1 MMSCDRVGWPV
12 NWRGG
17 GKIGLGLAIAV
28 ALSAISTGTASAED
42 TAKSTVTFAIGA
54 PVLIDSTAPYAS
66 VPKAMKYWEKEG
78 LAVNLQP
85 TQGATASMQLL
96 LAGRADITNG
106 GSTSFYQAAAKSP
119 QIRVIALQ
127 AKNIWQIAVP
137 DNSSIKTIG
146 ELKGKVIGVQS
157 FSSAS
162 YLFGRAA
169 VAASGLDPDADVK
182 WLAVGVGSQAAQ
194 ALKTDIV
201 AAYATY
207 DGPSGV
213 VGSVLGR
220 KLVNLPT
227 PLDEI
232 PGLLGY
238 ATTEKFLKEHPDLV
252 AKFLKGT
259 YEGAVF
265 AAANPSAAL
274 QIQWQTYPEQKP
286 RNKSTEEAVQAALP
300 GVETRYISGAKPG
313 PSGLIGD
320 IPLSGVQKSID
331 FMLKYGVIKEKLEAA
346 KVVDM
351 SANEQANDFDVEA
364 VRKSAKN
371 WKPN

>member
-1 MMSCDRVGWPV
+1 MSHNRVGWPLG
-12 NWRGG
+12 RSSA
-17 GKIGLGLAIAV
+17 GKTGLGLAV
-28 ALSAISTGTASAED
+28 ALTLSAILSGTAFAED

-54 PVLIDSTAPYAS
+54 PVLIDSTAPYAA
-66 VPKAMKYWEKEG
+66 VPKAMNYWKDQG
-78 LAVNLQP
+78 LTVNLQP

-119 QIRVIALQ
+119 EIRVISLQ
-127 AKNIWQIAVP
+127 AKNIWQITVL
-137 DNSSIKTIG
+137 DGSSVKSIDD
-146 ELKGKVIGVQS
+146 LKGKVIGVQS

-169 VAASGLDPDADVK
+169 VAASGLNPDADVK

-213 VGSVLGR
+213 IGSILGT
-220 KLVNLPT
+220 KLLNLPT
-227 PLDEI
+227 PLDQV
-232 PGLLGY
+232 PGLAGY
-238 ATTEKFLKEHPDLV
+238 ATTATFLKEHPDLV
-252 AKFLKGT
+252 TKFLKGA

-286 RNKSTEEAVQAALP
+286 RDKSTEEAVKGALP
-300 GVETRYISGAKPG
+300 GVETRYVSGAEPG
-313 PSGLIGD
+313 PTGRIGD
-320 IPLSGVQKSID
+320 IPIDGVQKSID
-331 FMLKYGVIKEKLEAA
+331 FMFKYGVIKEKLDAS
-346 KVVDM
+346 KVTDL
-351 SANEQANDFDVEA
+351 SLNRKANEFGIEA
-364 VRKSAKN
+364 VRASAKN
-371 WKPN
+371 WKPD